1 MQSSA
6 AGYDRI
12 DHIQLYTRARPAM
25 RPGLLAQ
32 RPNQPRHVPKR
43 ASQASW
49 PLLDIIES
57 SEPGFAL
64 AAAHNFFPFFSSF
77 SFYLILLNK

>member
-1 MQSSA
+1 
-6 AGYDRI
+6 
-12 DHIQLYTRARPAM
+12 M
-25 RPGLLAQ
+25 RHGLLAQ

-64 AAAHNFFPFFSSF
+64 AAAHFFFPFLFF
-77 SFYLILLNK
+77 SFFFSFIYFF

>member
-1 MQSSA
+1 
-6 AGYDRI
+6 
-12 DHIQLYTRARPAM
+12 M
-25 RPGLLAQ
+25 RHGFLAQ

-64 AAAHNFFPFFSSF
+64 AAAHIFFLSFFSFFF
-77 SFYLILLNK
+77 SFIYFF